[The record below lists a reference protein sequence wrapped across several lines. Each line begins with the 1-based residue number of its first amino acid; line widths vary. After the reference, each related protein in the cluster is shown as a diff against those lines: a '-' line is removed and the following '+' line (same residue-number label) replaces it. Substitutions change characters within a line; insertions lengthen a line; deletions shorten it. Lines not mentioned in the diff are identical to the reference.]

1 MKSDVNVLVKVRNR
15 LRAWRL
21 NSNPGIKIGDP
32 AYLAATAMLQ
42 IKSDGKHFGGKI
54 SISDGVTVSDG
65 VIIAT
70 YGGTVTICSEVY
82 IGPYCVL
89 YGHGGLTIGRNTMI
103 GAHTV
108 IVPANHS
115 FDRIDVPMNMQ
126 PIRKKGIIIGEDVW
140 IGARCCILD
149 GVQIGKSAVIGAG
162 AVVTKDVDAYAIA
175 FGVPAFAS
183 HSRLDVSATP
193 SVTPKDPPI

>member
-1 MKSDVNVLVKVRNR
+1 MKSEGNVLARIRNR
-15 LRAWRL
+15 LRVWRL
-21 NSNPGIKIGDP
+21 NSNPEIKIGSV
-32 AYLAATAMLQ
+32 AYLASTAMLQ
-42 IKSDGKHFGGKI
+42 TNSDGKRFGGKI
-54 SISDGVTVSDG
+54 SIGDGVTVSDG

-70 YGGTVTICSEVY
+70 YGGTVTIGSEVY

-115 FDRIDVPMNMQ
+115 FDRIDVPMNRQ

-149 GVQIGKSAVIGAG
+149 DVQIGESAVIGAG
-162 AVVTKDVDAYAIA
+162 AVVTKNVDAYAIA
-175 FGVPAFAS
+175 VGVPAFAT
-183 HSRLDVSATP
+183 HSRLNVSATP
-193 SVTPKDPPI
+193 P